1 LNSQINTVFNIK
13 LSPFVSFGRG
23 QFFSIY
29 LSFEPY
35 KPLSMQKKL
44 IFLIAFMVLI
54 AVFAL
59 QNSMEVEIKLWF
71 WSVSTSMVLIL
82 ILTFAAGAIAGI
94 LFSLPGRPKESKKT
108 ARDPDEIPIA
118 HAPGD
123 EVPLEVKNPKDPDEF
138 EDVGN

>member
-1 LNSQINTVFNIK
+1 
-13 LSPFVSFGRG
+13 
-23 QFFSIY
+23 
-29 LSFEPY
+29 
-35 KPLSMQKKL
+35 MQKKL

-71 WSVSTSMVLIL
+71 WSVRTSMVLIL

-94 LFSLPGRPKESKKT
+94 LFSLPGRPKETPVS
-108 ARDPDEIPIA
+108 

-123 EVPLEVKNPKDPDEF
+123 EVALEVKNPKDLDEF